1 MSESRDLGFGI
12 GSGVDTHEPRAAQGE
27 GAPQASGVE
36 RGEGPPRQKI
46 DELIEKA
53 SAAKAAAVQLALAS
67 TEVKNRALAAIADA
81 IRGRAAEILAAN
93 ALDCSRASA
102 RIEIDRLR
110 LTPERVAGMARDV
123 EAVATLE
130 DPVGE
135 QFDRV
140 TRPNGLVISK
150 RRVPL
155 GVVGVV
161 YESRPNVTSDVAA
174 ICLKTGNAAVLRGGS
189 EALASNTAIVAAI
202 HAGLRSAG
210 LSEAGVEFISSTD
223 RALVQRM
230 LTLREY
236 IDVII
241 PRGGEGLIRATIE
254 NATIPVI
261 ETGAGVCHTYVDR
274 DADPEMAVRIAYNAK
289 VRRPTICNALDSL
302 LVHRDI
308 AASWLPKMAAEW
320 GKAGVEIRAD
330 AEASTILGRAGA
342 RSVAASPEDWGK
354 EFLSLVAAV
363 KVVGSLDEAL
373 DHIREH
379 GSGHSEAIV
388 TSDAT
393 QAQRFL
399 REVDAAAVF
408 VNASTQFTDGGE
420 FGLGTEVGIS
430 TQKLHARGPMG
441 LRELT
446 TYKWIVEGTGQI
458 RN

>member
-1 MSESRDLGFGI
+1 MTVTTDELTDK
-12 GSGVDTHEPRAAQGE
+12 
-27 GAPQASGVE
+27 ASG
-36 RGEGPPRQKI
+36 
-46 DELIEKA
+46 
-53 SAAKAAAVQLALAS
+53 AKAAAVQLALAS
-67 TEVKNRALAAIADA
+67 TDVKNRALAAIADA
-81 IRGRAAEILAAN
+81 IRGREGEILAAN
-93 ALDCSRASA
+93 AHDCGHASA

-110 LTPERVAGMARDV
+110 LTPERIAGMARDV
-123 EAVATLE
+123 GAVAKLD

-161 YESRPNVTSDVAA
+161 YESRPNVTSDVAS
-174 ICLKTGNAAVLRGGS
+174 ICIKTGNAVVLRGGS

-202 HAGLRSAG
+202 HAGLRNAG
-210 LSEAGVEFISSTD
+210 LPEACVQFITSTD
-223 RALVQRM
+223 RALIQRM
-230 LTLREY
+230 LKLREY

-274 DADPEMAVRIAYNAK
+274 SADPDMAVRIAYNAK

-308 AASWLPKMAAEW
+308 ALSWLPKMAAEW
-320 GKAGVEIRAD
+320 EKAGVEIRAD
-330 AEASTILGRAGA
+330 AEASRILEDAGA
-342 RSVAASPEDWGK
+342 RSKLAGTEDWGK
-354 EFLSLVAAV
+354 EFLALVAAV

-373 DHIREH
+373 EHIREH

-388 TSDAT
+388 TSDTAH
-393 QAQRFL
+393 AQRFL

-446 TYKWIVEGTGQI
+446 TYKWIVEGTGQT
-458 RN
+458 RP

>member
-1 MSESRDLGFGI
+1 MP
-12 GSGVDTHEPRAAQGE
+12 VTT
-27 GAPQASGVE
+27 
-36 RGEGPPRQKI
+36 

-53 SAAKAAAVQLALAS
+53 AAAKAASIRLAQAD
-67 TEVKNRALAAIADA
+67 TAQKNRALQAMAGA
-81 IRGRAAEILAAN
+81 IRAREQEILAAN
-93 ALDCSRASA
+93 AQDCTNASP

-110 LTPERVAGMARDV
+110 LTPQRIAGMARDV
-123 EAVATLE
+123 EAVRSLD

-135 QFDRV
+135 RFDMV
-140 TRPNGLVISK
+140 TRPNGLVVSK

-161 YESRPNVTSDVAA
+161 YESRPNVTSDIAA
-174 ICLKTGNAAVLRGGS
+174 ICIKTGNAVVLRGGS
-189 EALASNTAIVAAI
+189 EALSSNTAIAAAVQSGLRE
-202 HAGLRSAG
+202 AGLPDA
-210 LSEAGVEFISSTD
+210 AVQFITSTD
-223 RALVQRM
+223 RALVQKM
-230 LTLREY
+230 LKLREY

-241 PRGGEGLIRATIE
+241 PRGGQGLIQATID

-274 DADPEMAVRIAYNAK
+274 AADSDMALRIVFNAK
-289 VRRPTICNALDSL
+289 VRRPTICNALDTL

-308 AASWLPKMAAEW
+308 APAWLPKMAAEW
-320 GKAGVEIRAD
+320 NAARVEIRAD
-330 AEASTILGRAGA
+330 PQAAHLLGDAPYVPA
-342 RSVAASPEDWGK
+342 TPEDWGT

-363 KVVGSLDEAL
+363 KVVGGLDEAL
-373 DHIREH
+373 EHIREH

-388 TSDAT
+388 TGDRA
-393 QAQRFL
+393 AAERFL
-399 REVDAAAVF
+399 NEVDAAAVF

-446 TYKWIVEGTGQI
+446 TYKWIIEGTGQT
-458 RN
+458 RA

>member
-1 MSESRDLGFGI
+1 MTAPVTTDEL
-12 GSGVDTHEPRAAQGE
+12 VDK
-27 GAPQASGVE
+27 ASG
-36 RGEGPPRQKI
+36 
-46 DELIEKA
+46 
-53 SAAKAAAVQLALAS
+53 AKAASVVLAQAS
-67 TEVKNRALAAIADA
+67 TDLKNRALAAIANA
-81 IRGRAAEILAAN
+81 IRARESEILAAN
-93 ALDCSRASA
+93 AQDCANASP

-110 LTPERVAGMARDV
+110 LTSERVSAMARDV
-123 EAVATLE
+123 DAVARLG

-135 QFDRV
+135 QFDAV
-140 TRPNGLVISK
+140 TRPNGLRISK

-161 YESRPNVTSDVAA
+161 YEARPNVTSDVAA
-174 ICLKTGNAAVLRGGS
+174 ICLKTGNAVVLRGGS
-189 EALASNTAIVAAI
+189 EALASNRAIAAAI
-202 HAGLRSAG
+202 EAGLKEVG
-210 LSEAGVEFISSTD
+210 LPDTAVQLITSTD

-230 LTLREY
+230 LKLREY

-241 PRGGEGLIRATIE
+241 PRGGEGLIKATIE

-274 DADPEMAVRIAYNAK
+274 AADPEMALKIVYNAK
-289 VRRPTICNALDSL
+289 VRRPTICNALDTL

-308 AASWLPKMAAEW
+308 ASTWLPKMAAEW
-320 GKAGVEIRAD
+320 SKARVEIHAD
-330 AEASTILGRAGA
+330 PEASRVLSAAGSA
-342 RSVAASPEDWGK
+342 TVPAAAGDFGK

-363 KVVGSLDEAL
+363 KVVDSLDQAL
-373 DHIREH
+373 QHIREF

-388 TSDAT
+388 TQDA
-393 QAQRFL
+393 QAASRFL
-399 REVDAAAVF
+399 NEVDAAAVF

-446 TYKWIVEGTGQI
+446 TYKWIIEGSGQV
-458 RN
+458 RA